1 VTPGELYPC
10 VGFIVT
16 NPAGPPS
23 ASLPSTTSA
32 VLQSSGSIKQGKVA
46 IKRTRLSCRSFAAN
60 AASLPLH
67 ALAYNRGNF
76 VRTLA
81 MHKTAEPWS

>member
-1 VTPGELYPC
+1 VCRLHRDQPGGATER
-10 VGFIVT
+10 IVAFYYQRGT
-16 NPAGPPS
+16 AE
-23 ASLPSTTSA
+23 
-32 VLQSSGSIKQGKVA
+32 QWIKQGKVA